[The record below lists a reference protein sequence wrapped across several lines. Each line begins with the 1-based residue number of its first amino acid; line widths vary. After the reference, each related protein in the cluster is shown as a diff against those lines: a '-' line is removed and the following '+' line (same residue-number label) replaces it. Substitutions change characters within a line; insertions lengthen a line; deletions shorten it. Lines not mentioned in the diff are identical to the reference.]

1 MTDTTAPSRGPHFVQ
16 SVARA
21 LAVMQAFSADRP
33 TLTLSEAARKTGL
46 DRATARRLLLTLAD
60 LGYVR
65 SDGRAFQLTPRTLEL
80 GHAYLSSLALPE
92 LARPHLQA
100 LTHALAETTALTV
113 LDGDDVVY
121 LALAPSFRAADIK
134 INIGSRRTAWTTSPG
149 RVLLAGLPD
158 DELEK
163 RLSEHLDLGDE
174 LKQIRVRGWA
184 LVDDDEGLRAVA
196 VPVRNRR
203 GTVVAAITLSTQA
216 TPDVIALE
224 HVPEVLR
231 TARTIEADLAAHP
244 ERAD

>member
-1 MTDTTAPSRGPHFVQ
+1 
-16 SVARA
+16 
-21 LAVMQAFSADRP
+21 
-33 TLTLSEAARKTGL
+33 
-46 DRATARRLLLTLAD
+46 
-60 LGYVR
+60 
-65 SDGRAFQLTPRTLEL
+65 
-80 GHAYLSSLALPE
+80 
-92 LARPHLQA
+92 
-100 LTHALAETTALTV
+100 V